1 MAFAG
6 SHSRGEA
13 DETDY
18 DENDRIGVSEV
29 EVASTHFG
37 QQKKHANGY
46 DNDGAHEAADVATL
60 AGATETIAHLC
71 LISRRSLL
79 RLAVDAVPEH
89 QNPHAD
95 QNEGPEPGD
104 AVPLKPFKIVE
115 QEQES
120 NANQD
125 DRTNG
130 PLPAEI
136 IERV

>member
-71 LISRRSLL
+71 LISRRSLQ
-79 RLAVDAVPEH
+79 RLA
-89 QNPHAD
+89 
-95 QNEGPEPGD
+95 GD